1 MYIYN
6 YIYVICLSYVFHM
19 SLICLSYVFH
29 MSFICLSYV
38 SHMSLICLSYVF
50 HMSFI
55 CLSYVFN
62 MSFICLSYV
71 FHMSFI
77 CLSYVFH
84 MSFISYPFLP
94 IPNHATRLRRSRIV
108 LKARHRRECLADLGV
123 APRMRC
129 FPGRQPT
136 CPPPMVGNGGFMW
149 ANDGTGCE
157 KGWENGGR
165 SWVMVESV
173 EYWVGGRCW
182 LWMMKR
188 FFRRVP
194 TNQGRIARSILLQ
207 VTNMRN
213 MWMMGICTTC
223 LPRILL
229 NASSNGLTR
238 PNSSDH

>member
-1 MYIYN
+1 
-6 YIYVICLSYVFHM
+6 
-19 SLICLSYVFH
+19 

-50 HMSFI
+50 HMSLI
-55 CLSYVFN
+55 CLSYVFH
-62 MSFICLSYV
+62 MS

-84 MSFISYPFLP
+84 MSFHMSFICLSYHIHFSQSPTMP
-94 IPNHATRLRRSRIV
+94 PASAAAASSSKRV
-108 LKARHRRECLADLGV
+108 HRRECLADLGV

-149 ANDGTGCE
+149 ANDGTSCE